1 MRFLHT
7 SDWHVGKTIGG
18 KSRGAE
24 HRAVL
29 QEILAIARESAVE
42 VLLVTGDLFESAAP
56 GTEAEEIVYSFF
68 RDLGRAAIPA
78 VVIAGNHDHERKLA
92 AVASLLEIV
101 EVRVQHDF
109 RRPDAGG
116 VIKVTSRRGEEA
128 AIGAIPF
135 IPEHRMLRAVD
146 LMGREELPFT
156 SYAENLKRILAD
168 FAAALAPSPI
178 RLLLAHLHVDKSEL
192 GGGERRLD
200 IGQTYAINPQSIP
213 VGLHYVALGHIHR
226 PQAIAAPSPTRF
238 AGSPLALDFG
248 ETRQEKS
255 VVLVDV
261 QGPRQPAR
269 IETIPLTSG
278 RALRDVRGTLAE
290 LAELAPAAG
299 DDYLRVF
306 VDAPEPIPGLAEE
319 VRKLLPHA
327 VHVHL
332 APKAEDVATVVP
344 ERLLEGRDPAEV
356 YAVYHKRKH
365 GGEPAPELLGL
376 FRELHA
382 LASRGEPAEGEG

>member
-18 KSRGAE
+18 KSRGPE

-29 QEILAIARESAVE
+29 AEILGLARAAE
-42 VLLVTGDLFESAAP
+42 VDALLVTGDLFESSAP

-92 AVASLLEIV
+92 AVSSLLEIV
-101 EVRVQHDF
+101 QVHVQHDF

-116 VIKVTSRRGEEA
+116 IVRLSSRRGEEA

-135 IPEHRMLRAVD
+135 IAEHRMLRAVD
-146 LMGREELPFT
+146 LMGQEELPFT
-156 SYAENLKRILAD
+156 SYAEHLRKILGNFGDAL
-168 FAAALAPSPI
+168 AAAPI
-178 RLLLAHLHVDKSEL
+178 RLLMAHLHVDKSEL

-213 VGLHYVALGHIHR
+213 GGLHYVALGHIHR

-255 VVLVDV
+255 VVLIEVA
-261 QGPRQPAR
+261 GPRQPAK
-269 IETIPLTSG
+269 IETVPLKSG
-278 RALRDVRGTLAE
+278 RTLRDVRGTFAE
-290 LAELAPAAG
+290 LAAFAPEAG
-299 DDYLRVF
+299 DDYLRVQ
-306 VDAPEPIPGLAEE
+306 VDAPGPVPGLAEE
-319 VRKLLPHA
+319 VRKLLPNA
-327 VHVHL
+327 VHVL
-332 APKAEDVATVVP
+332 LSRPEEEVAAP
-344 ERLLEGRDPAEV
+344 ERLLEGRDPSEL
-356 YAVYHKRKH
+356 YAAYYQKKH
-365 GGEPAPELLGL
+365 GAAPAPELLGL

-382 LASRGEPAEGEG
+382 LAVRGDEGDA